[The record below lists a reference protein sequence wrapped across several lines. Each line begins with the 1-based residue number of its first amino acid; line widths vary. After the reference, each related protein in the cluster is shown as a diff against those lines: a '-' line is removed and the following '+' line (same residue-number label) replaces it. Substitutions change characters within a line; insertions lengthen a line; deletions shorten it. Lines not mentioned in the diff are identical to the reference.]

1 MIAKRIVLLLLA
13 AGALGL
19 PGDGAQAAPR
29 PERLTLESVNAAAIG
44 DPAKPSRAL
53 LVRVAVLLDRARV
66 SPGVID
72 GRPGQNLDKAV
83 RAYRTANGLSDDP
96 TIDAALLAK
105 LTEGDVVPA
114 LVAYTVTPEDAKG
127 PWTRRIPAKMEQHAK
142 LTRLGYRDAGELL
155 AERFHMGADLL
166 RELNRNARL
175 GKAGAAI
182 TVASVSPEADPSHA
196 AAIASG
202 RGVDRDSAA
211 GQKGAVARIVIDK
224 AAGTLQAFDA
234 AGRRLLFDPVSVGS
248 PEKPAPS
255 GTLHVARVAPN
266 PNYTYDPAY
275 AFKGVKAKTAFEIA
289 PGPNNPVGS
298 VWIALDRE
306 GYGIHGT
313 PEPSTVGKAQSHGC
327 IRLTN
332 WSALQLAAMVDKGVP
347 VEFGE

>member
-1 MIAKRIVLLLLA
+1 MITKRVVVPVLV

-19 PGDGAQAAPR
+19 SAAGTRATPR
-29 PERLTLESVNAAAIG
+29 PQRLTIESVNAASIG

-53 LVRVAVLLDRARV
+53 LARIAVLLDRARV

-72 GRPGQNLDKAV
+72 GRAGRNLDKAV
-83 RAYRTANGLSDDP
+83 RAYRSANGLSDDP

-105 LTEGDVVPA
+105 LTEGDVAPA

-127 PWTRRIPAKMEQHAK
+127 PWTRDIPARMEQQARLK
-142 LTRLGYRDAGELL
+142 QLGYRDAGELL
-155 AERFHMGADLL
+155 SERFHMGADFL
-166 RELNRNARL
+166 RELNRNAKL
-175 GKAGAAI
+175 EKPGTAI
-182 TVASVSPEADPSHA
+182 TVASVSPEADPSRA

-202 RGVDRDSAA
+202 RGIDKESAA
-211 GQKGAVARIVIDK
+211 GQKSVVQRIVIDK

-234 AGRRLLFDPVSVGS
+234 QGRRILFDPVSVGS

-266 PNYTYDPAY
+266 PNYTYDPDY